1 MPSSISSNVSSTCS
15 EISTTA
21 AFTDLSNLSSS
32 SSEASSSSG
41 EDDSSNSS
49 RDRRSHHGRRH
60 RRPTLDL
67 NDMDDMDDDDS
78 TCETRTLRD
87 EQATPIMDPESGGH
101 LYVSAAQR
109 FLNQTQVGDYELVD
123 SHLHQHL
130 ATPQSPSTPDL
141 LYPHTHLTT
150 SLGAGPVNLP
160 INQNGL
166 PVLQG
171 IYSSLL
177 YLRNWPTFF
186 KWSRGAGNARVTADR
201 HQF

>member
-1 MPSSISSNVSSTCS
+1 MASSQEKLVPSSISSNVSSTCS

-67 NDMDDMDDDDS
+67 NDMDDDDS

-186 KWSRGAGNARVTADR
+186 KWSREQETLG
-201 HQF
+201 